1 MHRSQALICRK
12 SRSLIKPTGLWPPKE
27 KQMKNIKLTERAEAA
42 LDFLTALVIGVGL
55 AALIA
60 AWWSA

>member
-1 MHRSQALICRK
+1 MNRK
-12 SRSLIKPTGLWPPKE
+12 Q
-27 KQMKNIKLTERAEAA
+27 QMKNIKLTERAEAA
-42 LDFLTALVIGVGL
+42 LDFLTALVIGIGL